1 MDSANG
7 KKVILVIDDDP
18 VVSRLVQHALTTG
31 NCEVVMASDGPTG
44 LALAGQHRPDLIILD
59 VSMPVM
65 DGYEVAS
72 RLREDAVLKTVP
84 IVFLTAK
91 QPESDEGRAFSYG
104 ASMYLKKPFPP
115 DQLRELI
122 KLALFSK
129 DAKVR

>member
-1 MDSANG
+1 MEPVRSR
-7 KKVILVIDDDP
+7 KVILVVDDDP
-18 VVSRLVQHALTTG
+18 VVSRLVQHTLTAPD
-31 NCEVVMASDGPTG
+31 CEVVTAPDGPSG
-44 LALAGQHRPDLIILD
+44 LAMAGQHRPDLIILD

-72 RLREDAVLKTVP
+72 RLREDVQLKNTP

-115 DQLRELI
+115 DQLRNLI
-122 KLALFSK
+122 GLALASEGTK
-129 DAKVR
+129 TR